1 LSNALLLGSFLLCGS
16 NSWAQSVDYTVATSN
31 IFNAANAPLGGVS
44 GCAITIGDHYYAS
57 QQFTVP
63 SNATYTIETT
73 SSEMTFYGG
82 PDTFIA
88 IYKTAFNAASPAT
101 GLVACN
107 DDIDGGSYLSLVTT
121 ALVTGTTYTIV
132 ITSYYDTAHSSV
144 SGNGGTDIIT
154 GAVTASF
161 TPNDVI
167 LGAATGGAGG
177 SGGSTPVNAPID
189 LHFSKQVESYST
201 EIELK

>member
-16 NSWAQSVDYTVATSN
+16 NSWAQSVNYSVATSN

-44 GCAITIGDHYYAS
+44 GCAITIGNHYYAS

-88 IYKTAFNAASPAT
+88 IYNTAFNPASPAT
-101 GLVACN
+101 GLVACA
-107 DDIDGGSYLSLVTT
+107 DDDGVGYLSKVTP
-121 ALVTGTTYTIV
+121 ALLTGTTYTIV
-132 ITSYYDTAHSSV
+132 ITSYYDTAHSAV

>member
-88 IYKTAFNAASPAT
+88 IYNTAFNPASPAT
-101 GLVACN
+101 GLVACA
-107 DDIDGGSYLSLVTT
+107 DDGGVDYLSKITHPLT
-121 ALVTGTTYTIV
+121 TGTTYTIV
-132 ITSYYDTAHSSV
+132 ITAYYDTAHSAV